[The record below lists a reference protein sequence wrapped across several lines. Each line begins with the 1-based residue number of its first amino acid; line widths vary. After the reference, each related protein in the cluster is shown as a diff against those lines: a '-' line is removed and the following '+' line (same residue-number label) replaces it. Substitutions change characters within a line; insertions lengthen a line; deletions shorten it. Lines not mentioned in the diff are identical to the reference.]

1 VTPMRGITPLR
12 HVRANF
18 LAAALISMA
27 LPWAGFPFRLRV
39 RPHCGAGG
47 MANGPPVIT
56 RMEDLGAAVDPNGGL
71 LPLSEAGVHAAIGE
85 AWPLVVR

>member
-1 VTPMRGITPLR
+1 MGRFPLQ
-12 HVRANF
+12 AEGP
-18 LAAALISMA
+18 AALRSRRY
-27 LPWAGFPFRLRV
+27 GR
-39 RPHCGAGG
+39 G